1 MRLTGNASSTP
12 KLYEGEMLFCERD
25 RTMTN
30 DFVVLDLNACMWEK
44 LYRKIEEEM
53 NESKEMKK
61 KVDEL
66 EQLLEVIENNVVIS
80 TKNLAALRR
89 RL

>member
-1 MRLTGNASSTP
+1 MTSS
-12 KLYEGEMLFCERD
+12 CW
-25 RTMTN
+25 
-30 DFVVLDLNACMWEK
+30 DLNACMREK

-53 NESKEMKK
+53 NEAKEMKK

-66 EQLLEVIENNVVIS
+66 EQLLEVIEKNVAIS